1 MGVNCNNC
9 YKCKDTDFSK
19 ESNYTEIHKVKFPS
33 KTIIENKKYT
43 NNKNSFP
50 EKFLKSKTK
59 STVISL
65 RKNQTKTF
73 RFINEKS
80 QLEIIPKVKKTE
92 KDLALIKKAL
102 SNYFFMNSLSKKNI
116 EEIIN
121 EIHLAKIKANQ
132 IVYLQGYEGTFFYIL
147 KNGMVELLID
157 DILIKKLTN
166 GESFGELA
174 LLNKNPRL
182 ETIRTL
188 IQCELFILE
197 RESFRAIIDKT
208 MKENYI
214 ENKNFI
220 NSISVFKIM
229 DSYQQSLICNSL
241 YEEIFIEKQI
251 ITKEGDDANCI
262 YIIKEGEVN
271 CVKNGIIIR
280 TLSKGENF
288 GERSIFVNSK
298 RSLDVI
304 AKTNCVCYS
313 ISFQSLEN
321 ILGKNYKDELCKQFI
336 KFTFTKSNFFNFIPM
351 EYLDRTYSL
360 FELKVYG
367 KNDIII
373 KKKNIISNKIFVII
387 DGNVVSNENNEI
399 ISQRGEILCEEN
411 LFVKGNLKAKD
422 NYIAYPDCL
431 ICIADTE
438 MFLEHLNVVNFDD
451 LKITCSRFRILKN
464 STFLRKLPIQK
475 IGDLIEKMKIIAFD
489 ENDKITKEKE
499 KGDKI
504 YFIISGKVN
513 VEKIEKDDNN
523 DIINYSL
530 IEFGQG
536 ECIGEN
542 LLYEDQY
549 AITTFA
555 KTKCQLLFIFQNLFR
570 YTLGPT
576 LTSYL
581 KDNLTLID
589 KSIELKDLEFLFDVS
604 SNISRTISLVVSKT
618 NEKKYIIKSYPK
630 NIIIKKKTFKKMQL
644 HKSILTSIDH
654 PLIVKFIKN
663 LEDSNYLFL
672 LFEYILGINLDI
684 LIREIDHK
692 NFSTIQIQF
701 YFASILIIINYLHK
715 NNIVHRNINPE
726 HFIIKEN
733 GYLCLFNLINAI
745 IIKDKTNSIIEG
757 NFFYM
762 SPEVILG
769 EGYSFEVDYWS
780 AAVIMYEL
788 VIGHLPFTGNKED
801 PMSIY
806 FSIINEKLNFPVN
819 FEKKSFENLISLML
833 EKNKGKRLVK
843 YELIQSQQFFFQFK
857 FSDVEYL
864 TFEPEFLPIIQEIK
878 NITNGSYKKHS
889 IIRYNELMHDNPKMI
904 LTDAQRAN
912 YEEWFKNF

>member
-9 YKCKDTDFSK
+9 HKCGEVDFSK
-19 ESNYTEIHKVKFPS
+19 ESNLNDKQKLKHTS
-33 KTIIENKKYT
+33 KTIIEKKIY
-43 NNKNSFP
+43 NKNSFP

-59 STVISL
+59 STIISL
-65 RKNQTKTF
+65 RSNQTKILKF
-73 RFINEKS
+73 VNEKS
-80 QLEIIPKVKKTE
+80 QLEIIPKVMKSE
-92 KDLALIKKAL
+92 KDLKLIKKAL
-102 SNYFFMNSLSKKNI
+102 SNYFFMNSLSQKNI

-121 EIHLAKIKANQ
+121 EIHLAKIKANE

-197 RESFRAIIDKT
+197 RDSFRKIIDKK
-208 MKENYI
+208 MKENYN

-220 NSISVFKIM
+220 NSISVFQIM
-229 DSYQQSLICNSL
+229 DSYQQSLLCNSL

-271 CVKNGIIIR
+271 CVKKGIIIR

-288 GERSIFVNSK
+288 GERSIFVNAK

-351 EYLDRTYSL
+351 EYLDRTFLL
-360 FELKVYG
+360 FELKVYS
-367 KNDIII
+367 KNEIII
-373 KKKNIISNKIFVII
+373 QKKNIISNKIFVII
-387 DGNVVSNENNEI
+387 DGNVVSDENNEI

-411 LFVKGNLKAKD
+411 LFVKSNLKAKD
-422 NYIAYPDCL
+422 DYIAYPDCL

-438 MFLEHLNVVNFDD
+438 MFLEHLNVRNFEE
-451 LKITCSRFRILKN
+451 LKINCSRFRILKN
-464 STFLRKLPIQK
+464 SSFLRKLPIQK
-475 IGDLIEKMKIIAFD
+475 IGDLIEKMKIVAFD

-542 LLYEDQY
+542 LLYEDEY

-581 KDNLTLID
+581 KDSLTLID

-604 SNISRTISLVVSKT
+604 SNLNRTISLVVSKT
-618 NEKKYIIKSYPK
+618 NDKKYIIKSYPK
-630 NIIIKKKTFKKMQL
+630 NIIIKKKTFNKIKL

-663 LEDSNYLFL
+663 LEDSNHLFL
-672 LFEYILGINLDI
+672 LFEYIYGINLDI

-692 NFSTIQIQF
+692 NFSTSQLQF

-733 GYLCLFNLINAI
+733 GYLCLFNLINSI
-745 IIKDKTNSIIEG
+745 FIKDKTNSIIEG

-788 VIGHLPFTGNKED
+788 VIGHLPFIGNKDD

-806 FSIINEKLNFPVN
+806 FSIINEKLNFPIN
-819 FEKKSFENLISLML
+819 FEKKSLENLISLML
-833 EKNKGKRLVK
+833 EKNRSKRLVK
-843 YELIQSQQFFFQFK
+843 IELIQSQQFFFQFK

-864 TFEPEFLPIIQEIK
+864 TFEPEFLPTIKEIK
-878 NITNGSYKKHS
+878 NITDGSYKKHS
-889 IIRYNELMHDNPKMI
+889 IIKYNELMHDNPKMI

-912 YEEWFKNF
+912 YEQWFKNF

>member
-229 DSYQQSLICNSL
+229 DSYQQSLLCNSL

-271 CVKNGIIIR
+271 CVKKGVIIR

-288 GERSIFVNSK
+288 GERSIFVNAK

-351 EYLDRTYSL
+351 EYLDRTFLL
-360 FELKVYG
+360 FELKVYS
-367 KNDIII
+367 KNEIII
-373 KKKNIISNKIFVII
+373 QKKNIISNKIFVII
-387 DGNVVSNENNEI
+387 DGNVVSDENNEI

-438 MFLEHLNVVNFDD
+438 MFLEHLNVRNFEE
-451 LKITCSRFRILKN
+451 LKINCSRFRILKN
-464 STFLRKLPIQK
+464 SSFLRKLPIQK
-475 IGDLIEKMKIIAFD
+475 IGDLIEKMKIVAFD

-542 LLYEDQY
+542 LLFEDEY

-878 NITNGSYKKHS
+878 NITDGSYKKHS

>member
-1 MGVNCNNC
+1 MGVNCTNC
-9 YKCKDTDFSK
+9 NKCKEADFSK
-19 ESNYTEIHKVKFPS
+19 ESNFTEIRKIKNPS
-33 KTIIENKKYT
+33 KTIIEKKNY
-43 NNKNSFP
+43 NQNSFP

-59 STVISL
+59 STIISL
-65 RKNQTKTF
+65 RKNQTKILK
-73 RFINEKS
+73 FINEKS
-80 QLEIIPKVKKTE
+80 QLEIIPKVMKSE
-92 KDLALIKKAL
+92 NDLKIIKKAL
-102 SNYFFMNSLSKKNI
+102 SNYFFMNSLSKKNL

-121 EIHLAKIKANQ
+121 EIHLAKIKANE

-157 DILIKKLTN
+157 DILIRKLTN

-197 RESFRAIIDKT
+197 RESFRKIIDKT
-208 MKENYI
+208 MKDNYN

-229 DSYQQSLICNSL
+229 DSYQQSLLCNSL

-288 GERSIFVNSK
+288 GERSIFVNAK

-336 KFTFTKSNFFNFIPM
+336 KFTFSKSNFFHFIPM
-351 EYLDRTYSL
+351 EYLDRTFLL

-367 KNDIII
+367 KNEIII
-373 KKKNIISNKIFVII
+373 QKKNIISNKIFVII
-387 DGNVVSNENNEI
+387 DGNVVSDENNEI
-399 ISQRGEILCEEN
+399 ISQRGEILCEDN

-438 MFLEHLNVVNFDD
+438 MFLEHLNVRNFDE
-451 LKITCSRFRILKN
+451 LKINCSRFIILKN
-464 STFLRKLPIQK
+464 SSFLRKLPIQK

-542 LLYEDQY
+542 LLYEDEY

-589 KSIELKDLEFLFDVS
+589 KSIELKDLEYLFDFS
-604 SNISRTISLVVSKT
+604 SNLNRTISLVVSKT

-630 NIIIKKKTFKKMQL
+630 NIIIKKKTFKKMKL
-644 HKSILTSIDH
+644 HKSILISIDH

-663 LEDSNYLFL
+663 LEDSNHLFL

-692 NFSTIQIQF
+692 NFSTNQLQF

-733 GYLCLFNLINAI
+733 GYLCLFNLINSI
-745 IIKDKTNSIIEG
+745 FIKDKTNSIIEG
-757 NFFYM
+757 NFLYM

-788 VIGHLPFTGNKED
+788 VIGHLPFTGNKDD

-806 FSIINEKLNFPVN
+806 FSIINEKLSFPLN

-833 EKNKGKRLVK
+833 EKNRSKRLVK
-843 YELIQSQQFFFQFK
+843 IELIQSQQFFFQFK

-864 TFEPEFLPIIQEIK
+864 TFEPEFLPTVKDIK
-878 NITNGSYKKHS
+878 NITDGSYKKHS
-889 IIRYNELMHDNPKMI
+889 IITYNELMHDNPKMI

-912 YEEWFKNF
+912 YEQWFKNF